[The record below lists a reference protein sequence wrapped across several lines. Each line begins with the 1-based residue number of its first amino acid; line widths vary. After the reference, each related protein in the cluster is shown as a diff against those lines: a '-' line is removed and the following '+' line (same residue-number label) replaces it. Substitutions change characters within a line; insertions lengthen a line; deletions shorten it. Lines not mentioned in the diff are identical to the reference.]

1 MSRKRGRIS
10 GEILW
15 AAGPWR
21 SSGDW
26 WEQDAWVRDEWDIAV
41 QESEAIGLYRL
52 IHDLLTSEWLLQ
64 GRYD

>member
-1 MSRKRGRIS
+1 MQ

-26 WEQDAWVRDEWDIAV
+26 WEQQGWARDEWDIAV
-41 QESEAIGLYRL
+41 QGEAGIALYRL
-52 IHDLLTSEWLLQ
+52 VRDRLD
-64 GRYD
+64 GRWILEGTYD

>member
-1 MSRKRGRIS
+1 M
-10 GEILW
+10 LW

-41 QESEAIGLYRL
+41 QEQVGIVLYRL

-64 GRYD
+64 GSYD